1 MQEVDRQR
9 ALQQRMEMEQHG
21 LMGAELANRT
31 PVSQMPFYA
40 SDRPCDFL
48 QPPRP
53 LQQSPQH
60 QQQIGPV
67 LPQQTV
73 QQGSVNSPPNQTFMQ
88 TNERRQVGPTPFVP
102 DSPSASGGSPNFH
115 SVKQGHGNLSG
126 SSFQQSP
133 LRPPFTPILPG
144 KPPVA
149 NSSVPCGQDPA
160 VTAQGQN
167 FSGSSQSLIQ
177 LYSDIIPE
185 EKGKNKRTRKK
196 KKDDDAESSKAPS
209 TPHSNCTA
217 PPTPGLS
224 ETTSAP
230 EVSTPSE
237 LPQQRQQEAEAVESV
252 RVPTPNVAT
261 GQPCIESENKLPSSE
276 FIKETSSQQTPV
288 SSEADKPSGE
298 ASNKSEERKLE
309 TAEIQPCPSQV
320 DTKVEEKTG
329 SKIKDTAAGPV
340 SSIQCPSN
348 PARTPV
354 TKGNTGNELLKHLLK
369 NKKASSLLTQKP
381 EGTLSSDESSTQD
394 GKLVE
399 KQNPAEGLQTLGA
412 QMQGGFGGG
421 NSQLP
426 KTDGGSETK
435 KQRSKRTQRT
445 GEKAAPRS

>member
-1 MQEVDRQR
+1 MFATNPQNGPPPRVEFDDNNPFSESFQERERKERLREQQERQRVQLMQEVDRQR

-237 LPQQRQQEAEAVESV
+237 LPQQRQQEAV
-252 RVPTPNVAT
+252 RAPSEKTT
-261 GQPCIESENKLPSSE
+261 GGSGVRPCPHSKCGNRPALYRVRKQ
-276 FIKETSSQQTPV
+276 TSQQ
-288 SSEADKPSGE
+288 
-298 ASNKSEERKLE
+298 
-309 TAEIQPCPSQV
+309 
-320 DTKVEEKTG
+320 
-329 SKIKDTAAGPV
+329 
-340 SSIQCPSN
+340 
-348 PARTPV
+348 
-354 TKGNTGNELLKHLLK
+354 
-369 NKKASSLLTQKP
+369 
-381 EGTLSSDESSTQD
+381 
-394 GKLVE
+394 
-399 KQNPAEGLQTLGA
+399 
-412 QMQGGFGGG
+412 
-421 NSQLP
+421 
-426 KTDGGSETK
+426 
-435 KQRSKRTQRT
+435 
-445 GEKAAPRS
+445 